1 MQPEELYELDTE
13 LTQDLSGAALLV
25 HLEGFMDAGAAGR
38 LLTEHLLDAF
48 EHTTVARFDTD
59 RLLDYR
65 SRRPLMTF
73 DGGKW
78 ESYDA
83 PELCGVQAH
92 GQRGQAVPA
101 AHRAGAGPRVGGVR
115 GRDARPRRAPRRRAD
130 DHLLRRADGHTAHPA
145 ARRHHARDPARAW

>member
-1 MQPEELYELDTE
+1 MQPEELYKLDTE
-13 LTQDLSGAALLV
+13 AISEPARPDAGSDSGEPAPEGAASAGAGQEGAALLV

-83 PELCGVQAH
+83 PEL
-92 GQRGQAVPA
+92 AVFKLADSKGKPFLLLT
-101 AHRAGAGPRVGGVR
+101 GPE
-115 GRDARPRRAPRRRAD
+115 P
-130 DHLLRRADGHTAHPA
+130 DHEWEAF
-145 ARRHHARDPARAW
+145 

>member
-1 MQPEELYELDTE
+1 MPVRCDRTGNGLISWAAQGNRHSSPTARGGARVDEYGPAVRCTTKATDPWWETGSMQPEELYELDAEETS
-13 LTQDLSGAALLV
+13 DLDGAALLV

-48 EHTTVARFDTD
+48 EHKTVAKFDVD

-73 DGGKW
+73 DGGTW

-83 PELCGVQAH
+83 PELTVF
-92 GQRGQAVPA
+92 RL
-101 AHRAGAGPRVGGVR
+101 
-115 GRDARPRRAPRRRAD
+115 AD
-130 DHLLRRADGHTAHPA
+130 SSGKPFLLL
-145 ARRHHARDPARAW
+145 